1 MNKPIF
7 LFASKIQ
14 KKFDVSSAT
23 LRRWSEEGRVHTT
36 RLPGGKRLYSIA
48 DIESIFK
55 VTFNQSE
62 KKKICSA
69 RVSSEHQRGDLERQI
84 QDLQF
89 KFPDHEI
96 ISDVGSGL
104 NYKRKN
110 FQILLDRV
118 YDGPIQEV
126 VVLHKDRLCRYGFE
140 LVEFIF

>member
-1 MNKPIF
+1 MSLLPH
-7 LFASKIQ
+7 SEDGQ
-14 KKFDVSSAT
+14 KKEESTQLDYLEERDYIPLQT
-23 LRRWSEEGRVHTT
+23 LSPFS
-36 RLPGGKRLYSIA
+36 RLPSTNLKKRKFVMQ
-48 DIESIFK
+48 ESAVNTK
-55 VTFNQSE
+55 E
-62 KKKICSA
+62 E
-69 RVSSEHQRGDLERQI
+69 RDLERQI

-126 VVLHKDRLCRYGFE
+126 VVLHKERLCRYGLE
-140 LVEFIF
+140 LVEFIFKKTGTSNSIFY